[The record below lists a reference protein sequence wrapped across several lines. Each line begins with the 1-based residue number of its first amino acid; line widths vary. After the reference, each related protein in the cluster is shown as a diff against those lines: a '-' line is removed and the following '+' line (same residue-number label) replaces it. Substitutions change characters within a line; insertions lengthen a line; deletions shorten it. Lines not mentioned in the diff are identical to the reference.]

1 MRSIDTI
8 AQDNRHLIAAK
19 LNDEATHS
27 KVEKFF
33 WQLLPALCSQAKLAR
48 SLDWPPRLRRR
59 SFPLGT
65 DYAHQ
70 LGFRSDRL
78 SKLTDTQ
85 CCLSMAGQ
93 VRRPFRLS
101 QQLNRNGPYLQ
112 KRGASRV
119 TGAKTEGAQGR
130 FGGARDCA
138 ARYTTLQTDVNRD
151 RPAIAARL
159 MCVLVLR

>member
-19 LNDEATHS
+19 VNDEATHS

-33 WQLLPALCSQAKLAR
+33 WQLLPALCSPAKLAR

-70 LGFRSDRL
+70 LGFQSDRL

-101 QQLNRNGPYLQ
+101 QQLNRNGPVSAEARSVTRDGGQ
-112 KRGASRV
+112 NRRGAR
-119 TGAKTEGAQGR
+119 KIW
-130 FGGARDCA
+130 GARDCA